1 MKKLLFIYNPHAG
14 KGLIKGKLSEI
25 LDVFAKN
32 GYEITIAPTQAKAD
46 AIHLAKDRSQNYD
59 LIVCSG
65 GDGTLDEVV
74 TGVMQSFEKVPV
86 GYIPAGSTN
95 DFANSLRIPKQ
106 MVEAASLAVKGDRF
120 ACDIGSFNE
129 KIFVYIAAFGVFTD
143 VSYRTK
149 QEVKNVLGHSAY
161 LLEGAKRLHTI
172 KAYHVKVEYEDKV
185 LEDDFIFGMVTNSI
199 SVGGFKYKRE
209 GNVLLDDGLFEVL
222 LIKKPNNPL
231 EFQEIVAAMLLEQV
245 DSSYMY
251 IFKTNHLMFSFE
263 EETAWTLDG
272 EFGGEH
278 TRVEILNNPH
288 ALEIMVDRKKLEEQG
303 GKTKLPFV

>member
-14 KGLIKGKLSEI
+14 KGLIKGKLTDI
-25 LDVFAKN
+25 LDIFVRN
-32 GYEITIAPTQAKAD
+32 GYEITIAPTQGKAD
-46 AIHLAKDRSQNYD
+46 AIKLARDRSQNYD

-74 TGVMQSFEKVPV
+74 TGMMQSFEKIPV

-106 MVEAASLAVKGDRF
+106 MLEAASLAVKGDRF

-149 QEVKNVLGHSAY
+149 QEIKNVLGHSAY
-161 LLEGAKRLHTI
+161 ILEGVKRLHTI
-172 KAYHVKVEYEDKV
+172 KAYHVRVEHDGEE
-185 LEDDFIFGMVTNSI
+185 LEDDFIFGMVTNTI

-209 GNVLLDDGLFEVL
+209 GNVILDDGLFEVL
-222 LIKKPNNPL
+222 LIKKPGNPL

-251 IFKTNHLMFSFE
+251 TFKTNHLKFTSE
-263 EETAWTLDG
+263 EEIAWTLDG
-272 EFGGEH
+272 EYGGEQ
-278 TRVEILNNPH
+278 TKAEILNNPH
-288 ALEIMVDRKKLEEQG
+288 ALEIMVDRKKLEEQV
-303 GKTKLPFV
+303 GKARAIC